1 MNRTFSRLLA
11 TLAAAAGLAAFAQQ
25 DEAPVVPLAGTLAKV
40 RASGVVTVA
49 HRQSSIPFSYLSVRG
64 EPIGYSID
72 LCKGL
77 VEAMGEAVGRGL
89 EIRWLPVTS
98 ETRIE
103 AIESGKAD
111 LECGSTTSNLE
122 RAKHVAF
129 SPTIFVSGTKLMV
142 KRGSP
147 IKSYRDLGGRTV
159 VVTAGT
165 TNEATMREISRK
177 YRIDYKLNV
186 ARDHAES
193 FAQVVEG
200 KADAFATDDV
210 LLYGLIAQN
219 AAGGKFD
226 VVGEFL
232 SYDPYGIMYRKADAQ
247 MQQVVIDAFRDLAD
261 DGEIERQYKRW
272 FMKRLPSSNATIGL
286 PMSPQLESIVRAMAV
301 RPE

>member
-1 MNRTFSRLLA
+1 MNCAFPRFLA
-11 TLAAAAGLAAFAQQ
+11 TLAAAAALSTFAQ
-25 DEAPVVPLAGTLAKV
+25 DEPPVVKLAGTLAKV
-40 RASGVVTVA
+40 RASGLVTIA
-49 HRQSSIPFSYLSVRG
+49 HRESSIPFSYLSIRG

-72 LCKGL
+72 LCRSL

-89 EIRWLPVTS
+89 DIRWLAVTS

-103 AIESGKAD
+103 AVESGKAD

-122 RAKHVAF
+122 RAKRVAF
-129 SPTIFVSGTKLMV
+129 SPTFFVSGTKLMV

-147 IKSYRDLGGRTV
+147 IKSFRDLGAKTV

-165 TNEATMREISRK
+165 TNEATLREIARK
-177 YRIDYKLNV
+177 FRIDFRLNV
-186 ARDHAES
+186 ARDHADS
-193 FAQVVEG
+193 FAQVVDG

-219 AAGGKFD
+219 AGTGKFD

-232 SYDPYGIMYRKADAQ
+232 SYDPYGIMYRKGDPQ
-247 MQQVVIDAFRDLAD
+247 MQRLVIDTFRDLAD

-272 FMKRLPSSNATIGL
+272 FMKRLPTSSATIGL
-286 PMSPQLESIVRAMAV
+286 PMSPQLESIIKAMAV
-301 RPE
+301 KPE